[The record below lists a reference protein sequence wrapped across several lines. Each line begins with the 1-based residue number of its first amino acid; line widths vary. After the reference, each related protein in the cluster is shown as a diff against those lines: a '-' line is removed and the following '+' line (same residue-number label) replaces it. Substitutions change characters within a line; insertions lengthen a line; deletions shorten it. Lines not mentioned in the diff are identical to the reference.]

1 MRRFASFGAA
11 AALGLAAC
19 SSAPVRPPVDASI
32 ASPPQTRL
40 TGYLAPDAL
49 DGKAILGPPP
59 AVDSPQGRADRAT
72 YDDTR
77 ALAGTPRWQ
86 TAIQDNDLWNGG
98 AVKRYAC
105 ALGRDLSDRSTPA
118 TLRMLRRIEGD
129 VRTVGTPPKDFYNR
143 KRPALGNDQPIC
155 VPRESWLETN
165 ASYPSGHAM
174 AGWAWA
180 LVLSEAEP
188 GKASAVLAA
197 GREMG
202 MSRVVCGVHFPT
214 DVEAGR
220 TLGAAM
226 VSRLHAEP
234 AFLADL
240 AAAKTEL
247 AKAPAPTGCEG

>member
-1 MRRFASFGAA
+1 MIRSLLAAGAA
-11 AALGLAAC
+11 ALLIGAAP
-19 SSAPVRPPVDASI
+19 ATQRPPVDPSMA
-32 ASPPQTRL
+32 APRPTGL
-40 TGYLAPDAL
+40 AGYLAPTAI
-49 DGKAILGPPP
+49 DGQTVIGPPP
-59 AVDSPQGRADRAT
+59 ALDSPRGKADRT
-72 YDDTR
+72 IYLDTR
-77 ALAGTPRWQ
+77 ALAGSARW
-86 TAIQDNDLWNGG
+86 TLATKDNDLWNGG

-188 GKASAVLAA
+188 AKASTVLAA

-202 MSRVVCGVHFPT
+202 TSRVVCGVHFPT

-240 AAAKTEL
+240 AAAKKEL
-247 AKAPAPTGCEG
+247 EKAPAPTGCGA